1 MLFTTAALL
10 TACGG
15 SAGTGSGPVDDAI
28 AKAEEAVKIEES
40 ASLGK
45 LPFLCSQQKEA
56 RNNLDSYY
64 KDEYSKVEDKE
75 QLSKL
80 GDERKADYEK
90 LTEYYSEKIKAE
102 AKALDGKTIPVEFDK
117 DFLSAATAK
126 LVYDDGESYG
136 SCLKI
141 AIELTPATN
150 FVMATALLQDAQGQ
164 TIKEL
169 GFIFNGNDAMAS
181 GMQEGVRHASPGD
194 NIKTSVLS
202 NIAISASSYE
212 KLTKIIMKNADI

>member
-1 MLFTTAALL
+1 MKNSIFAMLFTTAALL

-90 LTEYYSEKIKAE
+90 LTDNGEEE
-102 AKALDGKTIPVEFDK
+102 HRFQPRHVN
-117 DFLSAATAK
+117 
-126 LVYDDGESYG
+126 LVNIRIVGTD
-136 SCLKI
+136 I
-141 AIELTPATN
+141 A
-150 FVMATALLQDAQGQ
+150 
-164 TIKEL
+164 
-169 GFIFNGNDAMAS
+169 
-181 GMQEGVRHASPGD
+181 
-194 NIKTSVLS
+194 
-202 NIAISASSYE
+202 
-212 KLTKIIMKNADI
+212 

>member
-169 GFIFNGNDAMAS
+169 ALSSMVTMLWPAICRKVFAMHHLVTISRPACS
-181 GMQEGVRHASPGD
+181 LTLP
-194 NIKTSVLS
+194 SVQAVTRNSRRLS
-202 NIAISASSYE
+202 
-212 KLTKIIMKNADI
+212 